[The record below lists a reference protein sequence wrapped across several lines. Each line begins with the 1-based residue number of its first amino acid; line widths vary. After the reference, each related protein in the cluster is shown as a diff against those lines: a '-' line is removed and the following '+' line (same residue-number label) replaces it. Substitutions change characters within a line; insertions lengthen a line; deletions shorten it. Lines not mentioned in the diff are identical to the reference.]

1 MDYET
6 GRSAM
11 VLYACS
17 PPGETLRAFLT
28 GRGARELRRAVA
40 AGARWIRF
48 AEVPEPETELDR
60 LLKGFV
66 ERFGSPPISN
76 AGIARRVRADED

>member
-17 PPGETLRAFLT
+17 PPGETLRAFLS

-48 AEVPEPETELDR
+48 AEVPDPEMELEQ
-60 LLKGFV
+60 LLKGFT

-76 AGIARRVRADED
+76 VGAARRLRPED